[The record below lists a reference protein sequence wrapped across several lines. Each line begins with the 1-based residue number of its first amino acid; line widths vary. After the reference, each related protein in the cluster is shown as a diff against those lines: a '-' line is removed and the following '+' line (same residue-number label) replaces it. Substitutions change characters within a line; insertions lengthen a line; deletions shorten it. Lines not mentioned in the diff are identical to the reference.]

1 MRIAVELRLDEDGL
15 SVSIPAAGLQEDG
28 KYGLVSIEVLPF
40 LGAADHTVDGYMVF
54 PDGSGALLK
63 YADYENRPANVKT
76 YRLPVYAPETV
87 SYETVGASRPTS
99 QAAMLP
105 VFGIKNGSDGLLA
118 YAVKGE
124 ADSHINLSPEGAS
137 VAINRCAFEFRYREA
152 FEVKTASSYMIEN
165 AGEDPVYRYEAQLRR
180 SDREVRYAF
189 SSGDV
194 SYSTLAVQYR
204 TILEKNGLLR
214 AVEDSAP
221 VLGLDVFQ
229 GIREKGF
236 LADGFCSMTTFEQA
250 KELAQDL
257 HNSGV
262 SSLRLNLVGWSP
274 GRLWPVAGQREAG
287 KQAGRRPWSGGA
299 VSVYQRAGD
308 TVVPAAQSAH
318 RPEKG
323 GRVFSAPGCGGQRRR
338 HRGDRC
344 GGILVSSHPPGDICA
359 VYGVSE

>member
-262 SSLRLNLVGWSP
+262 SSLRLNLVGWSQGGYGLSP
-274 GRLWPVAGQREAG
+274 DSAKPESRL
-287 KQAGRRPWSGGA
+287 GGA
-299 VSVYQRAGD
+299 RGLEALYQYTNAQGIPLSLQLNLPIARKKAGGFSVRRDA
-308 TVVPAAQSAH
+308 VVN
-318 RPEKG
+318 G
-323 GRVFSAPGCGGQRRR
+323 RR